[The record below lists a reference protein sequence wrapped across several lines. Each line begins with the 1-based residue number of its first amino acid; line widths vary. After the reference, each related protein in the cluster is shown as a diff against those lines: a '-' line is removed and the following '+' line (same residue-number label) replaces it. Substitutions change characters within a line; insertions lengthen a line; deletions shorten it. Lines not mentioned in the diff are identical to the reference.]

1 MIRHL
6 TCLAALLLAAACAA
20 PQNNA
25 DETTIRS
32 VRYTDPGAPSLTLYT
47 MVNNRTGSGGHSS
60 LLISASERVI
70 FDPAG
75 SFEVDIVPERD
86 DVLFGITPAVE
97 AAYRSSHARSTF
109 HVVSQKIPVT
119 AQQAEMAYQLALQS
133 GPVPGAFCANATS
146 SLLKSLPGFES
157 IQTTY
162 YPTNLQ
168 DQVAQIPGVVTD
180 KYYEGDSADL
190 QAGIALNNAKLSKQE

>member
-6 TCLAALLLAAACAA
+6 ACVAALLLAAACAA

-25 DETTIRS
+25 DEATIRS
-32 VRYTDPGAPSLTLYT
+32 VRYADPSGPSLTLYT

-75 SFEVDIVPERD
+75 SFAVDIVPERD
-86 DVLFGITPAVE
+86 DALFGITPAVE

-119 AQQAEMAYQLALQS
+119 AQQAEMAYQLALKS

-146 SLLKSLPGFES
+146 GLLKSLPGFEF
-157 IQTTY
+157 INTTY